1 MLPPSGRVHFL
12 GKIEKNETFMSLMS
26 VRQRELLADYSEHLR
41 QLRVC
46 VEHNH
51 EIIKL
56 ILQDVG
62 VMFENSRHDE
72 QVRPPASLDSAK
84 RPLCLFAGQRLP

>member
-1 MLPPSGRVHFL
+1 
-12 GKIEKNETFMSLMS
+12 MSLMTA
-26 VRQRELLADYSEHLR
+26 RQRELLADYSEHLK

-56 ILQDVG
+56 ILQDVDC
-62 VMFENSRHDE
+62 MFENSRHDE
-72 QVRPPASLDSAK
+72 QVRRA
-84 RPLCLFAGQRLP
+84 AG